1 MKKIPI
7 IIVIVAGLTVLIGI
21 VASFDNTQ
29 ISDKQVT
36 QPTTERDATNEMY
49 ANIMGDEFDKAYLAD
64 MIAHHQGALKWP
76 AMLARKLLENKS
88 KSFQKTYS
96 HHRQKRCSKC

>member
-36 QPTTERDATNEMY
+36 QPITERDATN
-49 ANIMGDEFDKAYLAD
+49 D
-64 MIAHHQGALKWP
+64 M
-76 AMLARKLLENKS
+76 
-88 KSFQKTYS
+88 
-96 HHRQKRCSKC
+96 